1 MYLLPNTSYKVNMN
15 DILEK
20 ISKLGIVPVIA
31 LNSSEDAAPLAKALC
46 DGGLPCAEVTF
57 RTAAAEEAIRIMAK
71 EFPDMLVGAGTV
83 LTTEQVD
90 RAVAAGAK
98 FIVSPGLNPKVV
110 SYCVEKGITI
120 TPGCATPSDIEQ
132 AMELGLDVVKFFPA
146 EASGGIEMVK
156 SMAAPYTKVKF
167 MPTGGINAKNLTT
180 YLDFNRIIACGGS
193 WMVNNDLI
201 KSGDFERITEL
212 TKEAVSLMLGFDLAH
227 IGINAKE
234 EKEANSLALVF
245 ENLFGFKKKAGN
257 NSIFAGTGIEIMK
270 TPYLGMNGHIAIKT
284 NYIHRAIFHLGMRGY
299 AFDMETAK
307 YDESHNLKAVYFK
320 GEFGGF
326 ALHLVQK

>member
-1 MYLLPNTSYKVNMN
+1 MN
-15 DILEK
+15 AILEN

-31 LNSSEDAAPLAKALC
+31 LNDSKDAAPLAKALI

-57 RTAAAEEAIRIMAK
+57 RTDAAEDSIRIMAR

-98 FIVSPGLNPKVV
+98 FIVSPGLNPKIVR
-110 SYCVEKGITI
+110 YCVEKGITI
-120 TPGCATPSDIEQ
+120 TPGCTNPSDIEQ
-132 AMELGLDVVKFFPA
+132 AIECGLEVVKFFPA
-146 EASGGIEMVK
+146 EASGGLEMIK
-156 SMAAPYTKVKF
+156 AMSAPYTKMKF

-180 YLDFNRIIACGGS
+180 YLDFNKIIACGGS

-201 KSGDFERITEL
+201 KSGDFDAITAL
-212 TKEAVSLMLGFDLAH
+212 TRNAVTSMLGFEVAH

-234 EKEANSLALVF
+234 EAEADSLAATF
-245 ENLFGFKKKAGN
+245 EKMFGFTKKSGN
-257 NSIFAGTGIEIMK
+257 SSIFAGTGFEIMK
-270 TPYLGMNGHIAIKT
+270 TPYLGTNGHIAIKT
-284 NYIHRAIFHLGMRGY
+284 NYIHRAIYHLEMRGFK
-299 AFDMETAK
+299 FDMDTAK
-307 YDESHNLKAVYFK
+307 YDDSKNLKAVYFK

>member
-1 MYLLPNTSYKVNMN
+1 MK

-20 ISKLGIVPVIA
+20 ISNFGIVPVIA
-31 LNSSEDAAPLAKALC
+31 LNRSEDAAPLAKALC

-57 RTAAAEEAIRIMAK
+57 RTDAAEESIRIMSK
-71 EFPDMLVGAGTV
+71 EFPEMLVGAGTV

-110 SYCVEKGITI
+110 KYCVDKNIPI
-120 TPGCATPSDIEQ
+120 LPGCTNPSDIEQ
-132 AMELGLDVVKFFPA
+132 AIECGLEAVKFFPA
-146 EASGGIEMVK
+146 EASGGLEMIK
-156 SMAAPYTKVKF
+156 AMSAPYPKMRF
-167 MPTGGINAKNLTT
+167 MPTGGINAKNLTS
-180 YLDFNRIIACGGS
+180 YLDFKKIIACGGS

-201 KSGDFERITEL
+201 KNGDFAGISAL
-212 TKEAVSLMLGFDLAH
+212 TSEAISSMLGFEVAH

-234 EKEANSLALVF
+234 ESEADTLASAF
-245 ENLFGFKKKAGN
+245 EKMFGFKKKAGSK
-257 NSIFAGTGIEIMK
+257 SIFAGTGFEIMK
-270 TPYLGMNGHIAIKT
+270 TPYLGTNGHVAIRT
-284 NYIHRAIFHLGMRGY
+284 NYIHRAIFHLTMRGFE
-299 AFDMETAK
+299 FDMDTAK
-307 YDESHNLKAVYFK
+307 YDDNNNLKAVYFK